1 MTAAEKRQAKRG
13 RVTPLAERGVDVVG
27 PFTEPRGPRRGS
39 AEELAQGRQQGLGL
53 VEDAVVM
60 ARE

>member
-13 RVTPLAERGVDVVG
+13 RVALLAERGVDVVG
-27 PFTEPRGPRRGS
+27 RSPSRGPRLGS
-39 AEELAQGRQQGLGL
+39 AEELAQDRQQGRGL
-53 VEDAVVM
+53 VEDAVVL